1 MTISE
6 IIQTYRALG
15 LESSLN
21 YNEFNKIL
29 ITSHSTRIEGST
41 LTLNE
46 TRVLIE
52 EGNTPNGKPLLF
64 ANQTKDH
71 YEALNFVLKEATQQR
86 LRLLSVTFIQEI
98 AAKVMKT
105 TGEVLTMP

>member
-1 MTISE
+1 MAISE

-86 LRLLSVTFIQEI
+86 FLSVAFIQEI
-98 AAKVMKT
+98 SCQSD
-105 TGEVLTMP
+105 ENYRRSDY

>member
-1 MTISE
+1 MMVSE

-52 EGNTPNGKPLLF
+52 EGTLLMVSLYCLPIKPKII
-64 ANQTKDH
+64 T
-71 YEALNFVLKEATQQR
+71 R
-86 LRLLSVTFIQEI
+86 L
-98 AAKVMKT
+98 
-105 TGEVLTMP
+105 